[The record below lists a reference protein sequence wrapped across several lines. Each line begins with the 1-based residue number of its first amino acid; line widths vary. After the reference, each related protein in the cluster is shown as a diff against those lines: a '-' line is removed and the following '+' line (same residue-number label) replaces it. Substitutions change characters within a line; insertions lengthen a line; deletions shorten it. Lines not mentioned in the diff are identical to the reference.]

1 MLISN
6 NFSSLY
12 IMTIKGRR
20 RKRTKKHKRR
30 KTRHHKRR
38 KRRKTRH
45 RRGGGLPG
53 ISPAGGS
60 PAAPFSGAW
69 GGKMA
74 AFPPGPMYKPGVN
87 NDAKYYGKL
96 DGVIAPP
103 KNTHGNGFSPNHGKI
118 KGGRKSRKG
127 GRKSRKGG
135 RRRKHGGSMS
145 SLLANNVPGF
155 SDVRDVYW
163 KGGEV
168 LKDGYNTWFGY
179 DKADNTS
186 AGVQPIGRNKDVVR
200 PDIVDIPQ
208 KLKTGALSAKKYNA
222 A

>member
-1 MLISN
+1 M
-6 NFSSLY
+6 
-12 IMTIKGRR
+12 
-20 RKRTKKHKRR
+20 
-30 KTRHHKRR
+30 
-38 KRRKTRH
+38 
-45 RRGGGLPG
+45 RGGALPG
-53 ISPAGGS
+53 IAITSPLQPFNGS
-60 PAAPFSGAW
+60 W

-103 KNTHGNGFSPNHGKI
+103 KNTHGNGVTHGKI
-118 KGGRKSRKG
+118 KGGRKSRGGRKRGGRKSRGGRKRGGRKSRGGRKRG

-135 RRRKHGGSMS
+135 RRKHGGSIS

-179 DKADNTS
+179 DRPDNTS
-186 AGVQPIGRNKDVVR
+186 AGVQPIGNSKDVVR
-200 PDIVDIPQ
+200 PNMVDIPQ
-208 KLKTGALSAKKYNA
+208 NLKSGALSAKKYNA
-222 A
+222 VQ